1 MSTFV
6 MRDAVVQEQFDWGT
20 IGWRLVPSA
29 GARALVVMDVVL
41 QPGGGHDFHRHPDQ
55 EEMIIVRSGEII
67 QFIEQ
72 ESRLLAQDDSVFL
85 EPGVI
90 HASFNRGPVPA
101 RLQVVIGPSGGG
113 KTGYALVDVS
123 DQDPWRSLRPA

>member
-6 MRDAVVQEQFDWGT
+6 TRDSIQQEEFDWGT
-20 IGWRLVPSA
+20 IGWRLVPA
-29 GARALVVMDVVL
+29 TGARALVVMDVVIE
-41 QPGGGHDFHRHPDQ
+41 PGGGHDFHRHPDQ
-55 EEMIIVRSGEII
+55 EEMIIVQSGEVI

-72 ESRLLAQDDSVFL
+72 ESSRLTPGDSVFL

-90 HASFNRGPVPA
+90 HATFNRGEGPA
-101 RLQVVIGPSGGG
+101 RLQVVIGPSLGGE
-113 KTGYALVDVS
+113 TGYALVDVS

>member
-6 MRDAVVQEQFDWGT
+6 MHDEVRQEEFDWGT
-20 IGWRLVPSA
+20 IGWRLVPA
-29 GARALVVMDVVL
+29 TGARQLVVMDVVL
-41 QPGGGHDFHRHPDQ
+41 EPGGGHDFHRHPDQ
-55 EEMIIVRSGEII
+55 EEMIIVQSGAII

-72 ESRLLAQDDSVFL
+72 DSSVLASGDSVFL

-90 HASFNRGPVPA
+90 HASFNRGADAA
-101 RLQVVIGPSGGG
+101 RLQVVIGPSLAGE
-113 KTGYALVDVS
+113 TGYELVDVS